1 MSYYKRVIYA
11 DHYSNGE
18 KVGNAG
24 FVKLMKMN
32 DGGGNR
38 TCLQVH
44 IMNLPR
50 QQTSQGT
57 VKLVLEKREYLL
69 GQMNIVGGR
78 GMMQVKHV
86 EEMLKE
92 NGSDWD
98 KQENARIVVEIN
110 PGETIRCDL
119 RGDQPGGNGRREP
132 DSENGNKEVSNLEN
146 GNLENSNRQNGN
158 LVNDNREN
166 GNLVSDNRKEGTPE
180 EVVQGQEFTERYS
193 ETRETEISEMES
205 AARQEIEKTEAGFR
219 ESKPEETDR
228 KVHSTKRQMYP
239 ERGGRMKKDK
249 WSQIWEML
257 PHIRP
262 FGDDREY
269 LRIGLQDMLI
279 LSGKYYRLVENSFLL
294 HGFYN
299 YEHLIM
305 TRMCRRGMEKY
316 YIGVPGNYY
325 EREKQVAVWFGFESF
340 EPKAEPATE
349 GDFGYYMISVDI

>member
-1 MSYYKRVIYA
+1 MSYYKRVIYM

-32 DGGGNR
+32 EGGGNR
-38 TCLQVH
+38 TCLQIH

-50 QQTSQGT
+50 QQTWQGT

-78 GMMQVKHV
+78 GMMQVKYV

-119 RGDQPGGNGRREP
+119 RGDQPGGNDRRESGLKN
-132 DSENGNKEVSNLEN
+132 DNKED
-146 GNLENSNRQNGN
+146 GNS
-158 LVNDNREN
+158 
-166 GNLVSDNRKEGTPE
+166 E
-180 EVVQGQEFTERYS
+180 EVEQGSEFTERYL
-193 ETRETEISEMES
+193 ETGKTEISEMES
-205 AARQEIEKTEAGFR
+205 DTCKEIEKTEAGFR
-219 ESKPEETDR
+219 ESESEESDR
-228 KVHSTKRQMYP
+228 QVYSTKKQMYP

-262 FGDDREY
+262 FGDEREY

-349 GDFGYYMISVDI
+349 GAFGYYMISVEI